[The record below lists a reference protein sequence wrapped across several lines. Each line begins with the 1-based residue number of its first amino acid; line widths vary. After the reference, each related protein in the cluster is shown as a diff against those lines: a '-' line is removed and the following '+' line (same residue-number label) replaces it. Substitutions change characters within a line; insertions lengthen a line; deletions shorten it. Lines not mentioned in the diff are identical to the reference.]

1 MSAALAKDRPDTES
15 VSHPAIVLSRPTP
28 RELFERVLATVAAG
42 ARQSRRA
49 SILRCADAMGP
60 ERALR
65 WADQNLRG
73 EVTRWA
79 AMKRLV
85 REERARARR
94 EGGRHIDV
102 SRMRESLA
110 AMLWILRI
118 NIRDRAFWRA
128 RHQEKVA

>member
-1 MSAALAKDRPDTES
+1 MSAALAEHRPGTES

-28 RELFERVLATVAAG
+28 RDLWVACLARVEIA

-49 SILRCADAMGP
+49 AILRCAAAMGP

-73 EVTRWA
+73 GPTRWA

-85 REERARARR
+85 REERARARL
-94 EGGRHIDV
+94 EGGRNIEC
-102 SRMRESLA
+102 SRMRERLA